1 MKVIRIY
8 SLGTGRVYCILTFA
22 FYLCF
27 CISKRIVQ
35 RRVCTQWVNVHLRS
49 CVYLI
54 HVGNSKC
61 GDGKQGHGV
70 QKKWQYFT
78 STCCF
83 SWCWFSILREIFPA
97 CAEHSQE
104 CRRLEL
110 RNCVYNRMGWLANPT
125 LLIVMIFNVFLYPLL
140 SNKGEGFNEYEF
152 GYGKEMWRTE
162 VIHVDF
168 SSEFH
173 PPIDKTEFHLTF

>member
-35 RRVCTQWVNVHLRS
+35 RCVCAQWVNMHLRS

-97 CAEHSQE
+97 CTEHSQE

-125 LLIVMIFNVFLYPLL
+125 LLIVMIFNVFLHPLL
-140 SNKGEGFNEYEF
+140 SNKGEGFNEYVMAMEKKC
-152 GYGKEMWRTE
+152 GGLKLYMLILAQNST
-162 VIHVDF
+162 
-168 SSEFH
+168 
-173 PPIDKTEFHLTF
+173 HLLIRLNSI